1 MPHAG
6 YAACDLGVAFPAV
19 PWSTGHD
26 LVDYTAE
33 RRWPT
38 VAGVGCGDR
47 IWARDMADFEL
58 RLYEEG
64 NLRRRL
70 RARSSVEVGR
80 QRTSSEP
87 SPFAL
92 YEHPQDG
99 WRLIVGSTQ
108 ETSIPRRWFRLTQ
121 QADGAFEIHNLHAS
135 YPVTL
140 ADGTSIAAGRKLAVG
155 REPLVNVAGG
165 RVMRVLTPQDD
176 EEEAQQFRSL
186 RRSVDD
192 SDRASSMAP
201 LMTLRTLV
209 QPGAAEAGA
218 ESFVNLL
225 RQALRVVREAAGSD
239 AFFQTALDA
248 ARSIVGLDRA
258 VILLTDDQGNWIT
271 RSQSPVDV
279 VATAFPEIS
288 DTLLQRVSDERCTQ
302 IYDADKC
309 QLPDSS
315 LAIVNCA
322 VAAPVLDHQDNIVA
336 VLYGDRSLD
345 VSLPN
350 DVGISDVEATLV
362 EVLAGAVAA
371 GIARQGEE
379 QSRARL
385 AEFFSPRV
393 AEQLAQR
400 PELLTGQDAEVTVLF
415 CDIRGFSSVAE
426 RIGPTKTIEW
436 LNDVLT
442 ELSEC
447 VVDRDGVLIDYVG
460 DQVMAM
466 WGAPQPQPNHAERG
480 IAAAAEMLQ
489 RAETLRHRWQSRL
502 PRTFDIGI
510 GLNTGIA
517 RVGNTGSRL
526 KFKYGVLGNT
536 VNTASRLQ
544 DASKQL
550 GVDCVAAAA
559 TVEAAKRTQGVRRLA
574 RLAVVGID
582 TPVEVFE
589 VISQPDERWQ
599 TLRGEYEAAL
609 DDFESQRF
617 GEATRRLGQIVQNY
631 PNDRPS
637 LQLLRRAVAEL
648 SEPSASFCPVWKLT
662 SK

>member
-1 MPHAG
+1 
-6 YAACDLGVAFPAV
+6 
-19 PWSTGHD
+19 
-26 LVDYTAE
+26 
-33 RRWPT
+33 
-38 VAGVGCGDR
+38 
-47 IWARDMADFEL
+47 MASFEL
-58 RLYEEG
+58 RLYEDG
-64 NLRRRL
+64 NLRRRVPAQAAL
-70 RARSSVEVGR
+70 EVGR
-80 QRTSSEP
+80 QRNSGEP
-87 SPFAL
+87 APFTL
-92 YEHPQDG
+92 HEHPQEG

-108 ETSIPRRWFRLTQ
+108 ETSIPRRWFRLSP
-121 QADGAFEIHNLHAS
+121 QADGTFEIHNLHAS

-140 ADGTSIAAGRKLAVG
+140 ADGTLIAAGRRLAVG
-155 REPLVNVAGG
+155 TEPLINVAPG
-165 RVMRVLTPQDD
+165 RVMRVLTPQVD
-176 EEEAQQFRSL
+176 EEEGQQFRSL
-186 RRSVDD
+186 RRRVD
-192 SDRASSMAP
+192 SDEGSSGMAP
-201 LMTLRTLV
+201 LATLRTMV
-209 QPGAAEAGA
+209 PPGATEVDAGG
-218 ESFVNLL
+218 FVNLL

-258 VILLTDDQGNWIT
+258 VILIPDDQGGWT
-271 RSQSPVDV
+271 VRSQSPVDV
-279 VATAFPEIS
+279 QASAFPEIS
-288 DTLLQRVSDERCTQ
+288 DTLLRRVQEERCTQ
-302 IYDADKC
+302 IYDSEKC
-309 QLPDSS
+309 ELPDSS
-315 LAIVNCA
+315 LAIINCA
-322 VAAPVLDHQDNIVA
+322 VAAPVLDHQEQIVA
-336 VLYGDRSLD
+336 ALYGDRSLD
-345 VSLPN
+345 ISATN
-350 DVGISDVEATLV
+350 DAGISDVEATLV

-379 QSRARL
+379 RSRMRL

-426 RIGPTKTIEW
+426 QIGPTKTIEW

-447 VVDRDGVLIDYVG
+447 VVNRDGVLIDYVG

-480 IAAAAEMLQ
+480 MDAAAEMLV
-489 RAETLRHRWQSRL
+489 RAEVLRARWQTRL

-559 TVEAAKRTQGVRRLA
+559 TVQASQRSQGVRRLA

-582 TPVEVFE
+582 TPVDVYEV
-589 VISQPDERWQ
+589 VSQPDDRWR
-599 TLRGEYEAAL
+599 TLTDEYEAAL
-609 DDFESQRF
+609 ADFESQRF
-617 GEATRRLGQIVQNY
+617 GEATRRLGQIVQNF
-631 PNDRPS
+631 PHDRPS

-648 SEPSASFCPVWKLT
+648 SEPSANFCPVWKLT
-662 SK
+662 TK